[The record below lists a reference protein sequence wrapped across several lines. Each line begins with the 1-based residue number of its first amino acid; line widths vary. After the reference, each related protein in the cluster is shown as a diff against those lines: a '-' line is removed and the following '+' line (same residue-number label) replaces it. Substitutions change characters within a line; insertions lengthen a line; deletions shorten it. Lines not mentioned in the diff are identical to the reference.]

1 MMATVDSSAQ
11 QMARFGLLCDTPS
24 GIAVHC

>member
-11 QMARFGLLCDTPS
+11 QTARFGLLCDTPS
-24 GIAVHC
+24 GIAVRC